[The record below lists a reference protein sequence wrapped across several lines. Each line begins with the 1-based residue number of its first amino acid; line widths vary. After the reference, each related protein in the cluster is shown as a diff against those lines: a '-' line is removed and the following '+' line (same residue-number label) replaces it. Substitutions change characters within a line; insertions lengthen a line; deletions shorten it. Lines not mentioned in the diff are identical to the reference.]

1 MVRVILKYHKTILL
15 NMGKRKIHIQ
25 VDEEKWQTF
34 LLYVYKKHGKVKG
47 KIWEE
52 LSKAIDLYM
61 GKSKRYD
68 NPISQVIR
76 NPKVRPS
83 TTLKIIDTLASVV
96 FEKFRQGKMV
106 SLGYLRDWIK
116 LNVSPKPKD
125 VDKYMDYFKEVY
137 TWDVYHVDDGYI
149 KPWTFRRK
157 DRAPSWTTKEE
168 YLSWLEER
176 GRYAP
181 WVQALEEKEIEEAKK
196 LLELSVG

>member
-1 MVRVILKYHKTILL
+1 
-15 NMGKRKIHIQ
+15 MGKRKIHIQ

-157 DRAPSWTTKEE
+157 DRAPLWTTKEE